1 MRGCIAS
8 SAGSHE
14 MQAMINPIQRYA
26 WGSRTALA
34 RLQGRTPS
42 GEHEAELWMGAH
54 PAAPSLLRVGNRD
67 QGAAVSLLDRIAQDP
82 NEVLGVDVFR
92 AFGARLPFLLKV
104 LAIEAPLS
112 LQVHPD
118 PKQAAEGFVADEA
131 RGIPLDAPERRYR
144 DPYAKPEVLCAVTE
158 VEALCGFRDP
168 TRSAVLLEGLGVDPL
183 VPIARGLVE
192 GQPSQAIRE
201 VLARLLTWPVL
212 DRPALVEAV
221 AAAARRHAAGTE
233 EPSAADPSPT
243 EGPGTSHRGGEF
255 ATAYAWAVRLA
266 ELHPADPGVV
276 CALLLNHLRLHPGE
290 AIVLPAGNLH
300 AYLHGVGVEIMG
312 NSDNVL
318 RGGLTPKHIDVPE
331 LLRILQTAPTTPRV
345 VTAQPAAVG
354 EEVFVTEFQEFR
366 LSRVRLHDGPI
377 VALEAL
383 GPEILLC
390 LDGEV
395 SAKSGTHH
403 LLLRPGHSVFVPASA
418 SPVELAGQGTIYR
431 ASPGG
436 PSPS

>member
-1 MRGCIAS
+1 
-8 SAGSHE
+8 

-34 RLQGRTPS
+34 RLQGRAPS
-42 GEHEAELWMGAH
+42 GEPEAELWIGAH
-54 PAAPSLLRVGNRD
+54 PAAPSLLRVGSHG

-82 NEVLGVDVFR
+82 NEVLGVDVVR

-104 LAIEAPLS
+104 LAIAAPLS

-118 PKQAAEGFVADEA
+118 PQQAAEGFAADEA
-131 RGIPLDAPERRYR
+131 HGIPLDAPERRYR
-144 DPYAKPEVLCAVTE
+144 DLYAKPEMLCAVTE

-168 TRSAVLLEGLGVDPL
+168 ARTAVLLDGLGVDRL
-183 VPIARGLVE
+183 GPIARRLLE
-192 GQPSQAIRE
+192 GPPPQAIRE
-201 VLARLLTWPVL
+201 VLARLLTWPVQ

-221 AAAARRHAAGTE
+221 ARAARRRGAGTE
-233 EPSAADPSPT
+233 RPGAIDPSPA
-243 EGPGTSHRGGEF
+243 ERPGAFDVDDEV
-255 ATAYAWAVRLA
+255 AADAWAVQLA

-276 CALLLNHLRLHPGE
+276 AALLLNHVRLRPGE

-331 LLRILQTAPTTPRV
+331 LLHILQTAPTTPRV
-345 VTAQPAAVG
+345 VTAQPTADG
-354 EEVFVTEFQEFR
+354 EEVYPTEFQDFR
-366 LSRVRLHDGPI
+366 LSRLRLHDGPS
-377 VALEAL
+377 VMLKAL
-383 GPEILLC
+383 GPQILLC

-395 SAKSGTHH
+395 SARSGTHH
-403 LLLRPGHSVFVPASA
+403 LLLQPGHSAFVPASA
-418 SPVELAGQGTIYR
+418 PPVQLAGQGTVYR
-431 ASPGG
+431 ATPAVTKL
-436 PSPS
+436 